1 MKKVTLND
9 NGSGERERIMDDKTI
24 QNALLALWHGD
35 PDELF
40 NTLDGTDASSYE
52 DAGVLT
58 TDAGLVI
65 NTQDGR
71 QFQITILQSR

>member
-1 MKKVTLND
+1 
-9 NGSGERERIMDDKTI
+9 MDDQKI

-40 NTLDGTDASSYE
+40 NTLDGTDAMSYE

-58 TDAGLVI
+58 TDAGIVI
-65 NTQDGR
+65 TTQDGQ
-71 QFQITILQSR
+71 QFQITIIQSR